1 MAARQETYV
10 ITNNHFRGQAIVN
23 AGELKR
29 AVGQDGKVPPQLGN
43 VYPGR
48 VG

>member
-1 MAARQETYV
+1 MAQNKDTYV

-23 AGELKR
+23 AVELEGELGMEAR
-29 AVGQDGKVPPQLGN
+29 LPPQLSE

-48 VG
+48 AS